1 MLLPILNLIRL
12 FFYLVFLL
20 PFFLINKEKTLYIFI
35 KFAGPSFIKLA
46 QLLSVRSDLVGEKIS
61 ATLAKFQDKIPP
73 FSQAKTHKILK
84 EEFGENFEKI
94 FKSFDFNPIA
104 SASIAQVHKAQLKDN
119 QLVAVKIIRPNIHK
133 EMRRDIATIKLIAKI
148 LKIFSPFLSKTFSDI
163 QYLLIQTARYEL
175 DLLHE
180 GANGSKLKDEMIDA
194 KGFYVPTIY
203 WQYSSI
209 RILVI
214 EWIEGISFSNHEA
227 IKSSKFDKKI
237 LAENL
242 VLSYFRQVYVN
253 GFFHADMHPGN
264 LFLTP
269 KGDIAVVDFGIMGK
283 IDKKTRIAVAEV
295 LIGFLHRDYKR
306 VAEIHIE
313 AGFVPPDTNIDDLAI
328 SCRKI
333 GEMIVGVNVKDI
345 SIAKLLTNLIA
356 LTKDYNMDTKPELL
370 LLQKTLLLV
379 EGVGVK
385 LDPDLNIWDL
395 ARPWVKEW
403 AKTNI
408 GFDAKI
414 SDAIM
419 DILKI
424 VKNFIKNK

>member
-1 MLLPILNLIRL
+1 
-12 FFYLVFLL
+12 L

>member
-1 MLLPILNLIRL
+1 VLLPILNLIRL